1 MSYRQPKIIDDK
13 SGLVLGQAIAAGAQN
28 ISKGLIAGQ
37 ARKEKEE
44 AKAKLEAEKKQA
56 KDDRR
61 IFQTSKAIKD
71 SYADQAAWT
80 KKLEGDLEGLND
92 FTVQEMSGYMQVAKD
107 LELERINGAYGPD
120 YLKRLEDNQKNIDR
134 VNTFATGIIG
144 ARVDAGAVI
153 DMTEEQRTRDTAF
166 IPITIGGA
174 ADNGELAEDAVYA
187 IGGLKGY
194 KIGYDKTKG
203 VRITRPGEE
212 DAYIDVG
219 TWNSISG
226 NLYYHRKDNT
236 TTDMKGLIDEAMQD
250 TDIDGKKVLK
260 PSLTTTTPS
269 GVGTNNEIPG
279 TPIEQTPAGIN
290 ADGYYTFRQ
299 NFNTQAM
306 QSVRNEVL
314 ETTFDKLESF
324 GDYTYKQDLWMK
336 DLERGGFDKE
346 EYSSI
351 EANLKKENEEYFAKL
366 NEDRR
371 NEGLPEAVR
380 KEVTEAD
387 VKAAKKAY
395 LIDSAE
401 AQFLSIAN
409 LKRDGNTYYREVQG
423 RKATKNDLGGAGSV
437 GAANLITTL
446 GQSITPYEE
455 SGELDYQSTVAQG
468 LNNLFGFSEGGM
480 DGAEYQIDTSQPRP
494 YDNLEFTFNGEVP
507 GRLELVMTKG
517 AFEPKYDGS
526 SINKNATYKPINSA
540 SQLVNY
546 LDNNVKGLTPV
557 QKGKILTQIKNSYGK
572 NFFKGKAPA
581 SN

>member
-1 MSYRQPKIIDDK
+1 MSYREPKIIDDK

-37 ARKEKEE
+37 ARKETEE

-56 KDDRR
+56 KEDRR

-134 VNTFATGIIG
+134 VNTFTAGIIG

-166 IPITIGGA
+166 IPITIGGV

-203 VRITRPGEE
+203 VRITRPGED
-212 DAYIDVG
+212 DAYIDID

-236 TTDMKGLIDEAMQD
+236 TTDMQGLTRDSFYD
-250 TDIDGKKVLK
+250 KDINGNDVLK
-260 PSLTTTTPS
+260 PSLTTTTAS
-269 GVGTNNEIPG
+269 GIGTSNEIPG
-279 TPIEQTPAGIN
+279 TPIETTPMGIN
-290 ADGYYTFRQ
+290 ADGYYTSRQ
-299 NFNTQAM
+299 NFNTQAVE
-306 QSVRNEVL
+306 SIKTKVL
-314 ETTFDKLESF
+314 EATFDKLESF
-324 GDYTYKQDLWMK
+324 GPYAYKQDLWLK
-336 DLERGGFDKE
+336 DLERSGFDRVAYNNIGSADYKVNNPN
-346 EYSSI
+346 
-351 EANLKKENEEYFAKL
+351 A
-366 NEDRR
+366 
-371 NEGLPEAVR
+371 
-380 KEVTEAD
+380 TEAD
-387 VKAAKKAY
+387 IRKAKKQY
-395 LIDSAE
+395 LMDSAE
-401 AQFLSIAN
+401 AQFLSIAQ
-409 LKRDGNTYYREVQG
+409 LKKDKDNNYYREIQG
-423 RKATKNDLGGAGSV
+423 RKATRNDLGGAGSV
-437 GAANLITTL
+437 EAAQLITTL
-446 GQSITPYEE
+446 NQSITAYEE
-455 SGELDYQSTVAQG
+455 GGELDYQSTVAQG
-468 LNNLFGFSEGGM
+468 LNNLFGFSGGAM

-494 YDNLEFTFNGEVP
+494 YDNLEFTFNGKVP

-517 AFEPKYDGS
+517 AFEPLTGGS
-526 SINKNATYKPINSA
+526 RLNKNATYKPINSA

-546 LDNNVKGLTPV
+546 LDNNVKGLTPL
-557 QKGKILTQIKNSYGK
+557 QKSKILTQIKNNYGE
-572 NFFKGKAPA
+572 NFFKGQAPA

>member
-1 MSYRQPKIIDDK
+1 MSYREPKIIDDK

-37 ARKEKEE
+37 DRKEKEE

-56 KDDRR
+56 KEDRR

-92 FTVQEMSGYMQVAKD
+92 FTVQEMSGYMQVSKD

-134 VNTFATGIIG
+134 VNTFAAGIIG

-166 IPITIGGA
+166 IPITIGGV

-203 VRITRPGEE
+203 VRITRPGED
-212 DAYIDVG
+212 DAYIDID

-236 TTDMKGLIDEAMQD
+236 TTDMQGLTRDSFYD
-250 TDIDGKKVLK
+250 KDIDGNDVLK
-260 PSLTTTTPS
+260 PSLTTTTAS
-269 GVGTNNEIPG
+269 GIGTNNEIPG
-279 TPIEQTPAGIN
+279 TPIEPTPMGIN
-290 ADGYYTFRQ
+290 ADGYYTSRQ
-299 NFNTQAM
+299 NFNNQA
-306 QSVRNEVL
+306 VENIKAKVL
-314 ETTFDKLESF
+314 EATFDKLESF
-324 GDYTYKQDLWMK
+324 GPYAYKQDLWLK
-336 DLERGGFDKE
+336 DLERSGFDRVA
-346 EYSSI
+346 YNDIGSDDYR
-351 EANLKKENEEYFAKL
+351 ANNPNA
-366 NEDRR
+366 
-371 NEGLPEAVR
+371 
-380 KEVTEAD
+380 TEAD
-387 VKAAKKAY
+387 IRAAKKQY
-395 LIDSAE
+395 INDSAE
-401 AQFLSIAN
+401 AQFLSIAQ
-409 LKRDGNTYYREVQG
+409 LKKDKDNNYYREIQG
-423 RKATKNDLGGAGSV
+423 RKATRYDLGGAGSV
-437 GAANLITTL
+437 EAAQLITAL
-446 GQSITPYEE
+446 NQSITAYEE
-455 SGELDYQSTVAQG
+455 GGELDYQSTVAQG
-468 LNNLFGFSEGGM
+468 LNNLFGFSGGAM

-494 YDNLEFTFNGEVP
+494 YDNLEFTFNGKVP

-517 AFEPKYDGS
+517 VFEPLTES
-526 SINKNATYKPINSA
+526 SRLNKNATYKPINSA

-546 LDNNVKGLTPV
+546 LNNNVKGLTPV
-557 QKGKILTQIKNSYGK
+557 QKGEILTKIKNSYGE
-572 NFFKGKAPA
+572 NFFKGQAPA

>member
-1 MSYRQPKIIDDK
+1 MSYREPKIIDDK

-92 FTVQEMSGYMQVAKD
+92 FTVQEMSGYMEVSKD

-134 VNTFATGIIG
+134 VNTFAAGIIG

-166 IPITIGGA
+166 IPITIGGV

-203 VRITRPGEE
+203 VRITRPGDD
-212 DAYIDVG
+212 DAYISIDD
-219 TWNSISG
+219 WNAISG

-260 PSLTTTTPS
+260 SSLTTTTPS

-351 EANLKKENEEYFAKL
+351 EAAVKEENPNA
-366 NEDRR
+366 
-371 NEGLPEAVR
+371 
-380 KEVTEAD
+380 TEAD

-423 RKATKNDLGGAGSV
+423 RKATKNDLGSAGSV
-437 GAANLITTL
+437 ESAQLITTL
-446 GQSITPYEE
+446 NQSITAYEE
-455 SGELDYQSTVAQG
+455 GGELDYKSTVAQG
-468 LNNLFGFSEGGM
+468 LNNLFGFSNNRM

-494 YDNLEFTFNGEVP
+494 YDNLEFTFNGKVP

-517 AFEPKYDGS
+517 AFEPLTGGS
-526 SINKNATYKPINSA
+526 LLNKKATYKAIKSA
-540 SQLVNY
+540 DQLVNY
-546 LDNNVKGLTPV
+546 LDNNVKGLTPL
-557 QKGKILTQIKNSYGK
+557 QKSKILTQIKNSYGE
-572 NFFKGKAPA
+572 NFFKGQAPA

>member
-1 MSYRQPKIIDDK
+1 MSYREPKIIDDK

-92 FTVQEMSGYMQVAKD
+92 FTVQEMSGYMEVSKD

-134 VNTFATGIIG
+134 VNTFAAGIIG

-166 IPITIGGA
+166 IPITIGGV

-203 VRITRPGEE
+203 VRITRPGDD
-212 DAYIDVG
+212 DAYISIDD
-219 TWNSISG
+219 WNAISG

-260 PSLTTTTPS
+260 SSLTTTTPS

-351 EANLKKENEEYFAKL
+351 EAAVKEENPNA
-366 NEDRR
+366 
-371 NEGLPEAVR
+371 
-380 KEVTEAD
+380 TEAD

-423 RKATKNDLGGAGSV
+423 RKATKNDLGSAGSV
-437 GAANLITTL
+437 ESAQLITTL
-446 GQSITPYEE
+446 NQSITAYEE
-455 SGELDYQSTVAQG
+455 GGELDYKSTVAQG
-468 LNNLFGFSEGGM
+468 LNNLFGFSNNRM
-480 DGAEYQIDTSQPRP
+480 NGAEYQIDTSQPRP
-494 YDNLEFTFNGEVP
+494 YDNLEFTFNGKVP

-517 AFEPKYDGS
+517 AFEPLTGGS
-526 SINKNATYKPINSA
+526 LLNKKATYKAIKSA
-540 SQLVNY
+540 DQLVNY
-546 LDNNVKGLTPV
+546 LDNNVKGLTPL
-557 QKGKILTQIKNSYGK
+557 QKSKILTQIKNSYGE
-572 NFFKGKAPA
+572 NFFKGQAPA

>member
-37 ARKEKEE
+37 AKKEKEE

-92 FTVQEMSGYMQVAKD
+92 FTVQEMSGYMQAAKD

-134 VNTFATGIIG
+134 VNTFAAGIIG

-166 IPITIGGA
+166 IPITIGGV

-203 VRITRPGEE
+203 VKITRPGED
-212 DAYIDVG
+212 DAYIDID

-236 TTDMKGLIDEAMQD
+236 TTDMQGLTRDSFYD
-250 TDIDGKKVLK
+250 KDIDGNDVLK
-260 PSLTTTTPS
+260 PSLTTTTAS
-269 GVGTNNEIPG
+269 GIGTSNEIPG
-279 TPIEQTPAGIN
+279 APIEPTPMGIN
-290 ADGYYTFRQ
+290 ADGYYTSRQ
-299 NFNTQAM
+299 NFNNQA
-306 QSVRNEVL
+306 VENIKAKVL
-314 ETTFDKLESF
+314 EATFDKLESF
-324 GDYTYKQDLWMK
+324 GPYAYKQDLWMK
-336 DLERGGFDKE
+336 DLERSGFDRAA
-346 EYSSI
+346 YNDIGSDDYR
-351 EANLKKENEEYFAKL
+351 ANNPNA
-366 NEDRR
+366 
-371 NEGLPEAVR
+371 
-380 KEVTEAD
+380 TEAD
-387 VKAAKKAY
+387 IRAAKKQY
-395 LIDSAE
+395 INDSAE
-401 AQFLSIAN
+401 AQFLSIAQ
-409 LKRDGNTYYREVQG
+409 LKKDKDNNYYREIQG
-423 RKATKNDLGGAGSV
+423 RKATRNDLGGAGSV
-437 GAANLITTL
+437 EAASLITTL

-455 SGELDYQSTVAQG
+455 GGELDYQSTVAQG
-468 LNNLFGFSEGGM
+468 LNNLFGFSGGAM

-494 YDNLEFTFNGEVP
+494 YDNLEFTFNGKVP

-517 AFEPKYDGS
+517 VFEPLTGGS
-526 SINKNATYKPINSA
+526 RLNKNATYKPINSA

-546 LDNNVKGLTPV
+546 LDNNVKGLTPL
-557 QKGKILTQIKNSYGK
+557 QKSKILTQIKNNYGK
-572 NFFKGKAPA
+572 NFFKGQAPA